1 MLTAIGDIMREFH
14 RRGWISTRDGNI
26 SLQKT
31 GSRHLYITPSG
42 VRKTIIHPEHIIKL
56 QWDQE
61 RETTQA
67 HGKNPSGE
75 LRMHELLQRTALK
88 TRAVVHAHPT
98 HVVAAM
104 FAGFDLQKLVSY
116 FPELSRYTKVGPV
129 IPNCRA
135 ISQTLAEMT
144 YIGFTDQQAK
154 LEEWSNSPV
163 TLTESFTVFSGDE
176 IDWHLSPKF
185 DIAGQINHGVTA
197 IGVNPWDAFE
207 HIERLNHICEM
218 VLLSGVRPSDLVNR

>member
-1 MLTAIGDIMREFH
+1 MLTAIGDVMREFY

-26 SLQKT
+26 SLQKS
-31 GSRHLYITPSG
+31 GSRNLYITPSG
-42 VRKTIIHPEHIIKL
+42 TRKTIIHPEHIVKL
-56 QWDQE
+56 QWDDE
-61 RETTQA
+61 RETTFST
-67 HGKNPSGE
+67 GKNPSGE

-104 FAGFDLQKLVSY
+104 FAGFNLQRLVNY

-135 ISQTLAEMT
+135 ISQTLAELT
-144 YIGFTDQQAK
+144 YIGFTHQQDK
-154 LEEWSNSPV
+154 LEDWSDSAFRI
-163 TLTESFTVFSGDE
+163 TESFQLFAGDE
-176 IDWHLSPKF
+176 IDWHLSPKV
-185 DIAGQINHGVTA
+185 DIVGQINHGVTA
-197 IGVNPWDAFE
+197 VGDNPWDAFE

-218 VLLSGVRPSDLVNR
+218 VLLSGVRPSELG